1 MKTLK
6 FLFTAGLA
14 LASSLA
20 ARADVSAQAWL
31 ESYYLNPQPSE
42 LSRGL
47 SLLSREGYFDR
58 SENVA
63 VAIGFLSTLFARHPA
78 QVDGWVN
85 QARRLPER
93 HQRIVAAAL
102 WQAGHPQAPDLLR
115 VLGRNSSVRAEIER
129 LANTPSQPVAD
140 TSVASP
146 SSMRLQWGAF
156 LASGDERHIVRILD
170 AIGNGER
177 SLTTVAQMALAE
189 QAAAHP
195 RVAEI
200 CRAQLE
206 RQPDEV
212 RSVLRAALKDVPAP
226 APRS

>member
-6 FLFTAGLA
+6 ILFTAGLA
-14 LASSLA
+14 LAASLA
-20 ARADVSAQAWL
+20 ARADISAQAWL
-31 ESYYLNPQPSE
+31 ESYYLNPQPAE
-42 LSRGL
+42 VSRGIQK
-47 SLLSREGYFDR
+47 LSREGYFDR

-63 VAIGFLSTLFARHPA
+63 VAIGFLSTVFSQHPV
-78 QVDGWVN
+78 QVDGWVA
-85 QARRLPER
+85 QARQLPER
-93 HQRIVAAAL
+93 HQRIIAASL
-102 WQAGHPQAPDLLR
+102 WQAGHPQAPELLR
-115 VLGRNSSVRAEIER
+115 AMGRTSSVRAEVDR

-170 AIGNGER
+170 AIGSGER
-177 SLTTVAQMALAE
+177 TLTTVAQMSLAQ
-189 QAAAHP
+189 QAATHP